1 MIGLPCRRV
10 TGPAIGRPP
19 SSGQSPGRNPYGP
32 GPTPLLHAA
41 RTRPR
46 GCVTTASAIDAEG
59 VAALCLLVAD
69 GDLAISCAD
78 LADLL
83 DATERRARASFGPV
97 PGALRRALV
106 GLAFDA
112 ALVSPEDLREQGLD
126 AAFARIALRDLL
138 PPMLSRDQLRFDA
151 RGGHHW
157 TAAAPASL
165 ASPGSLPRA
174 RALLSLV
181 ASRAPPP
188 AVLAALERLGVD
200 RSFIRTLLEPGAPS
214 DDEEA
219 RDLVSYQ
226 DWFE

>member
-1 MIGLPCRRV
+1 M
-10 TGPAIGRPP
+10 
-19 SSGQSPGRNPYGP
+19 
-32 GPTPLLHAA
+32 
-41 RTRPR
+41 
-46 GCVTTASAIDAEG
+46 TTASAIDAED
-59 VAALCLLVAD
+59 VAVLCLLVAD

-112 ALVSPEDLREQGLD
+112 ALVSPEELRERGVD
-126 AAFARIALRDLL
+126 AAFAGIALRDLL
-138 PPMLSRDQLRFDA
+138 PPMLSRDRLWFDA
-151 RGGHHW
+151 RGGPHW
-157 TAAAPASL
+157 AAAAPASL
-165 ASPGSLPRA
+165 ASPGSRLRA

-181 ASRAPPP
+181 SSRAPP
-188 AVLAALERLGVD
+188 AVVLATLERLGVD
-200 RSFIRTLLEPGAPS
+200 RSFIRVLLEPGFPV

-219 RDLVSYQ
+219 RELASYQ

>member
-1 MIGLPCRRV
+1 M
-10 TGPAIGRPP
+10 
-19 SSGQSPGRNPYGP
+19 
-32 GPTPLLHAA
+32 
-41 RTRPR
+41 
-46 GCVTTASAIDAEG
+46 TTASAIDAEG